1 MRAVLR
7 LFIDTLRGDPL
18 IKQEQR
24 TDIAMLAIVE
34 CQGDI
39 NEARVMVQFYTD
51 LVKETDPF
59 DQWWLFARRRQ
70 KLLARFGGFS
80 GVAAASE
87 EDLASVEGISSEL
100 AERIYN
106 ALRC

>member
-18 IKQEQR
+18 IKQEER
-24 TDIAMLAIVE
+24 TDVAMLAIAE

-51 LVKETDPF
+51 LVKETDPHK
-59 DQWWLFARRRQ
+59 QWHLFARRRQ
-70 KLLARFGGFS
+70 KQ
-80 GVAAASE
+80 
-87 EDLASVEGISSEL
+87 EDHQQEL
-100 AERIYN
+100 TAFIENLVRLYAQLDAIRSK
-106 ALRC
+106 AP